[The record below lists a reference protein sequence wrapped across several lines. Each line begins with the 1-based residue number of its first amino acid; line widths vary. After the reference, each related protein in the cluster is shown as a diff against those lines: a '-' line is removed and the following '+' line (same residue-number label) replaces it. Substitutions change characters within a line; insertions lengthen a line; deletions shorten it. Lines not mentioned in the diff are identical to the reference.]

1 MELSPEAAEFLASHK
16 WAVLSTGRR
25 DGSPQSS
32 LIGYHWD
39 GTDAVL
45 TFPRGS
51 AKYKNVVRQPRVVML
66 VPDGRTAVTV
76 YGDGELV
83 EHDPARVDDYAK
95 ILASFGA
102 PESSREEMVSSLD
115 TEDRT
120 ILRIHPTTVFL
131 NT

>member
-1 MELSPEAAEFLASHK
+1 MELSPEEAEFLATHK

-39 GTDAVL
+39 GADVVI
-45 TFPRGS
+45 TFPRAS
-51 AKYKNVVRQPRVVML
+51 AKYKNVVRQPRVVL
-66 VPDGRTAVTV
+66 VVPDGRTAVTV

-95 ILASFGA
+95 ILSSFGA
-102 PESSREEMVSSLD
+102 PESSREEMVRSLD

>member
-1 MELSPEAAEFLASHK
+1 MDLSPDAAEFLASHQ

-39 GTDAVL
+39 GEDVL
-45 TFPRGS
+45 VTFRRAS
-51 AKYKNVVRQPRVVML
+51 AKYRNVVRQARVVMV

-76 YGDGELV
+76 YGDAELV
-83 EHDPARVDDYAK
+83 EDDPAPADAYAA
-95 ILASFGA
+95 IVASFGA
-102 PESSREEMVSSLD
+102 PAAPREETVRRLD
-115 TEDRT
+115 DEDRT
-120 ILRIHPTTVFL
+120 VIRIHPTTVFL

>member
-1 MELSPEAAEFLASHK
+1 MGGALHRPA
-16 WAVLSTGRR
+16 

-45 TFPRGS
+45 TFRRDAEAQERRAAAPCGV
-51 AKYKNVVRQPRVVML
+51 A

-83 EHDPARVDDYAK
+83 EQDPARVDDYAK

-102 PESSREEMVSSLD
+102 PESSRE
-115 TEDRT
+115 RW
-120 ILRIHPTTVFL
+120 
-131 NT
+131 

>member
-1 MELSPEAAEFLASHK
+1 MDLSPDAAEFLASHQ

-39 GTDAVL
+39 GEDVL
-45 TFPRGS
+45 VTFRRAS
-51 AKYKNVVRQPRVVML
+51 AKYRNVVRQARVVMV

-76 YGDGELV
+76 YGDAELV
-83 EHDPARVDDYAK
+83 EDDPARADAYAA
-95 ILASFGA
+95 IVASFGA
-102 PESSREEMVSSLD
+102 PAAPREETVRRLD
-115 TEDRT
+115 DEDRT
-120 ILRIHPTTVFL
+120 VIRIHPTTVFL

>member
-1 MELSPEAAEFLASHK
+1 MDVTPEEADFLARHK

-39 GTDAVL
+39 GADAVI
-45 TFPRGS
+45 TFPRAS
-51 AKYKNVVRQPRVVML
+51 AKYKNVVRQPRVVLL

-83 EHDPARVDDYAK
+83 EQDPARVDDYAK

-102 PESSREEMVSSLD
+102 PETPREELVRSLD